1 MELGNVVFIVLS
13 TSIIFNRGTRATDAD
28 VSSACERFG
37 YEYDVLKRVVTLE
50 VEQRA
55 VDEMEREM
63 WERIKTLKHE
73 MKVKRQ
79 EVKEL
84 NDDLHRLRVDMNSGF
99 TKLTSPVVFKVTK
112 LPSKTTAASKV
123 LLFDS
128 VETNVGDTFSVEHGF
143 FKAPEAGTYIFTV
156 QVCCY
161 PGTWVSYDIK
171 VRGTAVGEIR
181 TGDKSFYDCSMEII
195 AHTLNV
201 ADEVWVQHKGGN
213 NVDKHWAMF
222 DGVLIKVVN
231 MTVWD

>member
-1 MELGNVVFIVLS
+1 MGLENVALIVLS
-13 TSIIFNRGTRATDAD
+13 TSIIFGRGTRATDAD
-28 VSSACERFG
+28 VTCARFG
-37 YEYDVLKRVVTLE
+37 YEYNVLKRVVTLE

-63 WERIKTLKHE
+63 WERIGTLNQE

-84 NDDLHRLRVDMNSGF
+84 NEDLRRLRDDISAGF
-99 TKLTSPVVFKVTK
+99 TKLTSPVVFKVKK
-112 LPSKTTAASKV
+112 LPSKTTAASRV

-128 VETNVGDTFSVEHGF
+128 VETNVGDAFSVEHGF

-161 PGTWVSYDIK
+161 PGTWVFYDIK
-171 VRGTAVGEIR
+171 VRGTTVAEIR
-181 TGDKSFYDCSMEII
+181 AGDSSLYDCSMEVI

-201 ADEVWVQHKGGN
+201 GDEVWVQHKGGN

-222 DGVLIKVVN
+222 DGVLIKVIN
-231 MTVWD
+231 MTAWD